1 MGIFN
6 WATNKAIDLPT
17 PQPNS
22 DIRKLEVVLRAWLDS
37 PQRKEQLLAEQYYLG
52 NQDILQREKKV
63 IGADGKLTTIDN
75 VATNRIVDNMYA
87 KLVNQKTSYCLGK
100 PITIATA
107 NNDYLKLLT
116 QISAS

>member
-6 WATNKAIDLPT
+6 WATSNKAIDLPT

-22 DIRKLEVVLRAWLDS
+22 DIRKLEIVFGAWLDS

-63 IGADGKLTTIDN
+63 IGADGQLVKLDN
-75 VATNRIVDNMYA
+75 VTVNRIVDNVYA
-87 KLVNQKTSYCLGK
+87 KLVNHLQ
-100 PITIATA
+100 
-107 NNDYLKLLT
+107 
-116 QISAS
+116 